1 MWVGVWVGVVVSQLV
16 GGCAQTHKAAKDWY
30 LQYGYAHSGCPA
42 RVELEGPINVS
53 FSTLAAM
60 SMDGMVSSEPPVS
73 PTFCA
78 PPR

>member
-1 MWVGVWVGVVVSQLV
+1 MCGWGCGVVISQLV
-16 GGCAQTHKAAKDWY
+16 GGCARTHKAAKDWY

-60 SMDGMVSSEPPVS
+60 SMDGMVSSESPVS